1 LISLNAA
8 NKNSAAKAIQKKF
21 RKKHQ
26 LKITQKNCHI
36 LLDDFAGQHEII
48 KDTAL
53 FKDFA
58 IDAMWLDSQIIED
71 CLIEL
76 MLKKGIVLLPLHDE
90 LMCPD
95 DHDIIAVVEEQM
107 ILSYRKIL
115 KQALVKKNFL
125 KPDEPLPEKIKPVID

>member
-36 LLDDFAGQHEII
+36 LLDDFAGEHKAI

-58 IDAMWLDSQIIED
+58 IDAMWLDSRIIED

-76 MLKKGIVLLPLHDE
+76 MINKGIVVLPLHDE

-95 DHDIIAVVEEQM
+95 DPDIIAVVEEQM
-107 ILSYRKIL
+107 VLSYRKIL
-115 KQALVKKNFL
+115 KQALVEKNL
-125 KPDEPLPEKIKPVID
+125 WNHDDPLPDYIKPAID